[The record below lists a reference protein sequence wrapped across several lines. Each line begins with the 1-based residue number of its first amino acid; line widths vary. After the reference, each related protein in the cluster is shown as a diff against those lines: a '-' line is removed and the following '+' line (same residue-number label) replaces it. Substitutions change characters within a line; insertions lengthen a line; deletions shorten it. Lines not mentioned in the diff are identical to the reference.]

1 MKHKENA
8 MDLNVMM
15 VGFSGTG
22 KTSYMGAMYE
32 IFNRRGYNGF
42 RIRAIDNAH
51 HKAFSSIGRRLSK
64 GIYPDNTSIR
74 DVYEFDL
81 FYNDEN
87 ILRFNW
93 TDYRGGVLGERGN
106 DELGQVVS
114 QIVKA
119 DALIV
124 FLDTPRF
131 VSEPAASVKL
141 LAKIQHLIQAAIS
154 HMKNDFLVVSF
165 AMTKFDCIGDCGKLV
180 KSPAWNR
187 FNEITR
193 MLSENEKVFGLKST
207 ISVGSTCLNVEYPFL
222 RSMSMGLLLRMKQLA
237 QKCDAAKERADR
249 YASEGGVFDEIGTFF
264 KKVFVD
270 SDAESKLDR
279 AMVELQK
286 AVRHYEKFEK
296 LQPPLERINEA
307 IMNASESLASNVWT
321 F

>member
-1 MKHKENA
+1 MKCKENT

-51 HKAFSSIGRRLSK
+51 HKALSSIGRQLSK
-64 GIYPDNTSIR
+64 GIYPDNTDIR
-74 DVYEFDL
+74 DVYKFDL

-131 VSEPAASVKL
+131 VSESVASVRL
-141 LAKIQHLIQAAIS
+141 LARIQHLIQTAIS

-165 AMTKFDCIGDCGKLV
+165 AMTKFDCIDDRDKLEE
-180 KSPAWNR
+180 SSAWKR
-187 FNEITR
+187 FNELTR
-193 MLSENEKVFGLKST
+193 MLSENEKVVWLASAT
-207 ISVGSTCLNVEYPFL
+207 SVGSICWNVEYPFL
-222 RSMSMGLLLRMKQLA
+222 RSMSMGLALRMGQLA
-237 QKCDAAKERADR
+237 QKRNTAKRRADR

-264 KKVFVD
+264 KKAFVNPN
-270 SDAESKLDR
+270 AKSKWDR
-279 AMVELQK
+279 AEEEFQK
-286 AVRHYEKFEK
+286 AKRLYEKLEK
-296 LQPPLERINEA
+296 LQPPLERIDEA
-307 IMNASESLASNVWT
+307 ITNASESSDTDVWT